1 MCLCNQLSPC
11 NWLYWNIPSTYRT
24 VDLRDMGMG
33 SIGCIYDVYIHIYI
47 YDIHIYIWYTYTYI
61 YMIYIY
67 IYIYMMY
74 IYNPTGNPVL
84 KQARLNGMTEG
95 FGTLLSYINIER
107 WNSYHILTDIRK
119 WVVKHWIDI
128 LELTTYPI
136 EMAEWVI
143 PPGMESQFAMESQ
156 HVS

>member
-1 MCLCNQLSPC
+1 MGPAGAWARCLLVGPG
-11 NWLYWNIPSTYRT
+11 WLMMIYR
-24 VDLRDMGMG
+24 G
-33 SIGCIYDVYIHIYI
+33 SYYSIYI
-47 YDIHIYIWYTYTYI
+47 YNIYIWCIYTYI

-67 IYIYMMY
+67 IYDIHIPIYIWYTYTYIYMMY